1 MFLLPTINFEILHQ
15 PTKEKK
21 INTFS
26 FEIVY
31 VVTFSEEYVASSI
44 VWDNILS
51 SPNAIIYIE
60 ASSYLLPFH

>member
-1 MFLLPTINFEILHQ
+1 MFLRPTINFEILHQ
-15 PTKEKK
+15 PTKEKKK

-44 VWDNILS
+44 V
-51 SPNAIIYIE
+51 
-60 ASSYLLPFH
+60 